1 MAQHIIIATPQ
12 IPGTNSPQLPEVT
25 PENDPTKAPT
35 GWQYDEYGKKYRMV
49 GHCKEYAPTIT
60 IDGVEI
66 YQDELEDFHR
76 RNREAKE
83 RMLAEQNKRIVEQ
96 QTGKQCPVNALQM
109 AHECKTDCALYRA
122 DGCAWKRRKAE
133 KDTLGMK
140 CPYMRKCIKECA
152 LYDNGCTL

>member
-35 GWQYDEYGKKYRMV
+35 GWQYDNHGRKYRKV
-49 GHCKEYAPTIT
+49 GNCIEYAPTIV
-60 IDGVEI
+60 IDGIEI
-66 YQDELEDFHR
+66 YQDEVEEHNR
-76 RNREAKE
+76 RRQETRKK
-83 RMLAEQNKRIVEQ
+83 MLAEENKRTEEQ
-96 QTGKQCPVNALQM
+96 RTGKQCPVNALQM

-133 KDTLGMK
+133 KGTLGMK
-140 CPYMRKCIKECA
+140 CPYLRKCIKECA
-152 LYDNGCTL
+152 LYDNGCTI